1 MPVNIDGS
9 GFITGV
15 AGSIL
20 QVVNAYT
27 QASVQNN
34 TNAFADTGLSATITP
49 SSSSSKILVLVNQ
62 VELSKDTN
70 NTGVAL
76 RLFRNSTGILDMAQ
90 NAGYT
95 NSTARNDIGSV
106 SASFLD
112 SPNTTSS
119 ITYKTQFAS
128 AQNNAAVFVQRGGI
142 AYSTITLLEVAA

>member
-1 MPVNIDGS
+1 
-9 GFITGV
+9 
-15 AGSIL
+15 
-20 QVVNAYT
+20 
-27 QASVQNN
+27 
-34 TNAFADTGLSATITP
+34 
-49 SSSSSKILVLVNQ
+49 
-62 VELSKDTN
+62 
-70 NTGVAL
+70 
-76 RLFRNSTGILDMAQ
+76 MAQ